1 MKALFISDNHGDA
14 AILERVKEG
23 WRIKLTLCFTAAIQ
37 TYPRMTQP

>member
-23 WRIKLTLCFTAAIQ
+23 LAD
-37 TYPRMTQP
+37 